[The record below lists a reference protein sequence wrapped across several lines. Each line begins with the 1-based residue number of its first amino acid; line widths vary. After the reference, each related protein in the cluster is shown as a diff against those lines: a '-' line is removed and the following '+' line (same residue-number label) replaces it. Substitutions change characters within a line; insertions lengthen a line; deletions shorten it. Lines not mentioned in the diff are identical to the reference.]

1 MRNGKEIVKLSR
13 VLEFSFP
20 ILISLWLFF
29 LCAVCFKL
37 MMESKHSMRDL
48 TDMIKLTVAIDY
60 LETDNTSEDLA
71 ETELRKMPNLKPQHR
86 YSRCASRGTPCL
98 KSK

>member
-29 LCAVCFKL
+29 LWAVCFKL

-71 ETELRKMPNLKPQHR
+71 ETGLRKMPNLKP
-86 YSRCASRGTPCL
+86 
-98 KSK
+98 